1 MRAPLSTSMGD
12 DMARKVFLLAYHPWW
27 FRLYVVAV
35 NTFAYMAGL
44 EVDTEKLEAQGRK
57 ATRYRE
63 IEQPSD
69 QQ

>member
-1 MRAPLSTSMGD
+1 
-12 DMARKVFLLAYHPWW
+12 MARKVFLTAYHPWW

-35 NTFAYMAGL
+35 NTIAYMTDL

-63 IEQPSD
+63 TNPSD
-69 QQ
+69 EASQ

>member
-1 MRAPLSTSMGD
+1 
-12 DMARKVFLLAYHPWW
+12 MARKVFLTAYHPWW

-35 NTFAYMAGL
+35 NTFAYLAGL

-63 IEQPSD
+63 IEPHEVN
-69 QQ
+69 QQQE

>member
-1 MRAPLSTSMGD
+1 VRAPLYTAHGD

-27 FRLYVVAV
+27 FRFYVVAV

-44 EVDTEKLEAQGRK
+44 EVDTDKLEAQGRK

-63 IEQPSD
+63 IDQLND